1 MVFSS
6 GINAWLPF
14 PFGLFRFSI
23 SLLSLLCF
31 PFLISPIRLT
41 DRFLGSSA
49 SPLGSSAFFR
59 FLCLVSRA
67 FSSVLQYSASCLFP
81 FVLPGFA
88 PTAVP
93 PVLTFFRLSTS
104 LRCSSLRFP
113 VLSSGSRLGFDY
125 LAFCF
130 FFSLLPVFPSQW
142 FFRCASIFINLPTL
156 AYLFSLGPV
165 TSLPFQLWYSAF
177 SCNSLLRFSVSP
189 HRCYCSLRPPVSS
202 TVVPLSFRLRF
213 RILGRAMYPEN

>member
-1 MVFSS
+1 MLSFPVPVLGFLFVSFRPSLFRSHSRSTGASLLVFSS

-67 FSSVLQYSASCLFP
+67 FSSVLQYLASCLFP

-93 PVLTFFRLSTS
+93 PVLTFFRLATS
-104 LRCSSLRFP
+104 LRCFP
-113 VLSSGSRLGFDY
+113 CACLH
-125 LAFCF
+125 
-130 FFSLLPVFPSQW
+130 
-142 FFRCASIFINLPTL
+142 FFRF
-156 AYLFSLGPV
+156 
-165 TSLPFQLWYSAF
+165 AF
-177 SCNSLLRFSVSP
+177 RF
-189 HRCYCSLRPPVSS
+189 
-202 TVVPLSFRLRF
+202 
-213 RILGRAMYPEN
+213 